1 MKTKYLNQSLYRIFT
16 PLVAGIFVYILLLLV
31 FDRLSEI
38 INNFQPDEL
47 GFLILVNYI
56 LFETYR
62 LWINAF
68 EKSNRFISA
77 PWLKK
82 SFLFLGSFMITTSLV
97 SVCLWL
103 YFNYYIGM
111 SSFGSQL
118 ISLLIVF
125 ILVGILYHLFYI
137 SITFLDKQNSLLL
150 QKEELNRKNIQY
162 ELEVFRNK
170 INPDFLYNS
179 LEGIISLIRKNNV
192 DQAEKHIDYLAL
204 FYRRI
209 LGNRYSEV
217 ISLEDEIK
225 KIEYYLEVQNYLY
238 AGNLSVEWQLKT
250 SAKEIM
256 IVPNTVLQT
265 INLIEQTQLVNAN
278 TKLNIRVE
286 IEGEYI
292 CFKYNSSARLKGD
305 IKPKALLDVINHS
318 ISFYSNLKAIFIEE
332 DKICMVKIPKIELE
346 NHQS

>member
-1 MKTKYLNQSLYRIFT
+1 MKTKYLNQSLFRIFA
-16 PLVAGIFVYILLLLV
+16 PLVAGLFVYMLILLL

-47 GFLILVNYI
+47 VFLILVNYI

-62 LWINAF
+62 IWINSF
-68 EKSNRFISA
+68 EKSNKLIST
-77 PWLKK
+77 PWLKT
-82 SFLFLGSFMITTSLV
+82 SFLFIGSFIITISEV
-97 SVCLWL
+97 SACLWL
-103 YFNYYIGM
+103 YFNYYIGI

-125 ILVGILYHLFYI
+125 ILVGILFHLFYI
-137 SITFLDKQNSLLL
+137 SISFLDKQNSLLL

-179 LEGIISLIRKNNV
+179 LEGIISLIRKENI

-209 LGNRYSEV
+209 LGNRYSEI

-225 KIEYYLEVQNYLY
+225 KIEHYLEIQNYLY
-238 AGNLSVEWQLKT
+238 ADNLIIEWHLNT
-250 SAKEIM
+250 DAKEIM

-265 INLIEQTQLVNAN
+265 ISLIEQTQLVNSN
-278 TKLNIRVE
+278 TKLNII
-286 IEGEYI
+286 IEDDKQYI
-292 CFKYNSSARLKGD
+292 CFKFKSSARLKRE
-305 IKPKALLDVINHS
+305 IKPKALLESINHS
-318 ISFYSNLKAIFIEE
+318 ISFYSNFRATCIED
-332 DKICMVKIPKIELE
+332 DKISRVKIPKIELE
-346 NHQS
+346 NH

>member
-1 MKTKYLNQSLYRIFT
+1 MKTKYLNQSLYRIFA
-16 PLVAGIFVYILLLLV
+16 PLIAGLFVYILLLLV

-47 GFLILVNYI
+47 AFLILVNYI

-77 PWLKK
+77 PYIKK
-82 SFLFLGSFMITTSLV
+82 SFLFLGSFIITISVVSL
-97 SVCLWL
+97 CLWL
-103 YFNYYIGM
+103 YFNYYIEM

-125 ILVGILYHLFYI
+125 ILVGILFHLFYI
-137 SITFLDKQNSLLL
+137 SISFLDKQNSLLL
-150 QKEELNRKNIQY
+150 QKEELNRRNIQY

-209 LGNRYSEV
+209 LGNRYSEI

-225 KIEYYLEVQNYLY
+225 KIEHYIEIQNYLY
-238 AGNLSVEWQLKT
+238 AGNLVLDWQLKT

-278 TKLNIRVE
+278 TKLNIKIE
-286 IEGEYI
+286 IEEEYI
-292 CFKYNSSARLKGD
+292 CFNYKSSARLKGD
-305 IKPKALLDVINHS
+305 IRPNSLLDSINHS
-318 ISFYSNLKAIFIEE
+318 ISFYSNFKAIIIED
-332 DKICMVKIPKIELE
+332 DKINMMKIPTVKLE
-346 NHQS
+346 NHQA

>member
-1 MKTKYLNQSLYRIFT
+1 MKTKYLNQSLYRIFA
-16 PLVAGIFVYILLLLV
+16 PLVAGLFVYILLLLV

-68 EKSNRFISA
+68 EKSNRLISI
-77 PWLKK
+77 PWIRK
-82 SFLFLGSFMITTSLV
+82 SFLFLGSFIITISVV
-97 SVCLWL
+97 SACLWL

-118 ISLLIVF
+118 ISQLIVF
-125 ILVGILYHLFYI
+125 ILVGILFHLFYI
-137 SITFLDKQNSLLL
+137 SITFLEKQNSLLL

-179 LEGIISLIRKNNV
+179 LEGIISLIRKDNI

-225 KIEYYLEVQNYLY
+225 KIEHYLEIQNYLY
-238 AGNLSVEWQLKT
+238 TGNLSIDWQLE
-250 SAKEIM
+250 ANAQEIM

-286 IEGEYI
+286 IEDEYI
-292 CFKYNSSARLKGD
+292 CFKYKSSARLKGD
-305 IKPKALLDVINHS
+305 IKPKALLESINHS
-318 ISFYSNLKAIFIEE
+318 ISFYSNFKAICIDD
-332 DKICMVKIPKIELE
+332 DKISMVKIPHIKLE
-346 NHQS
+346 NQQS

>member
-1 MKTKYLNQSLYRIFT
+1 MKTKYLNQSLYRIFA
-16 PLVAGIFVYILLLLV
+16 PLVAGLFVYILLLLV

-38 INNFQPDEL
+38 VSNFQPDEL
-47 GFLILVNYI
+47 VFLIVVNYI

-62 LWINAF
+62 LWINTF
-68 EKSNRFISA
+68 EKTKRFAST
-77 PWLKK
+77 PWIKTGLMF
-82 SFLFLGSFMITTSLV
+82 SGSFIITISEV
-97 SVCLWL
+97 SACLWL

-125 ILVGILYHLFYI
+125 ILVGILFHLFYI

-150 QKEELNRKNIQY
+150 QKEELNRKNIRY

-170 INPDFLYNS
+170 INPDFLYHS
-179 LEGIISLIRKNNV
+179 LEGIISLIRKDQI

-209 LGNRYSEV
+209 LGNRYSEI

-225 KIEYYLEVQNYLY
+225 KVEHYQEIQNYLY
-238 AGNLSVEWQLKT
+238 SGNLHIEWQLKQD
-250 SAKEIM
+250 AKQIM
-256 IVPNTVLQT
+256 IVPNTILQS

-278 TKLNIRVE
+278 SELKIS
-286 IEGEYI
+286 IEEEKEYI
-292 CFKYNSSARLKGD
+292 CFNYKSSARLKRD
-305 IKPKALLDVINHS
+305 INPKALLDSINHS
-318 ISFYSNLKAIFIEE
+318 ISFYSNLKASCVE
-332 DKICMVKIPKIELE
+332 DGMLSRIKIPKIELE
-346 NHQS
+346 ND

>member
-1 MKTKYLNQSLYRIFT
+1 MKTKYLNQSLFRIFA
-16 PLVAGIFVYILLLLV
+16 PLVAGLFVYMLILLL

-47 GFLILVNYI
+47 VFLILVNYI

-62 LWINAF
+62 IWINSF
-68 EKSNRFISA
+68 EKSNKLIST
-77 PWLKK
+77 PWLKT
-82 SFLFLGSFMITTSLV
+82 SFLFIGSFIITISEV
-97 SVCLWL
+97 SACLWL
-103 YFNYYIGM
+103 YFNYYIGI
-111 SSFGSQL
+111 SSFGFQL

-125 ILVGILYHLFYI
+125 ILVGILFHLFYI
-137 SITFLDKQNSLLL
+137 SISFLDKQNSLLL

-179 LEGIISLIRKNNV
+179 LEGIISLIRKENI

-209 LGNRYSEV
+209 LGNRYSEI

-225 KIEYYLEVQNYLY
+225 KIEHYLEIQNYLY
-238 AGNLSVEWQLKT
+238 ADNLIIEWHLNT
-250 SAKEIM
+250 DAKEIM

-265 INLIEQTQLVNAN
+265 ISLIEQTQLVNSN
-278 TKLNIRVE
+278 TKLNII
-286 IEGEYI
+286 IEDDKQYI
-292 CFKYNSSARLKGD
+292 CFKFKSSARLKRE
-305 IKPKALLDVINHS
+305 IKPKALLESINHS
-318 ISFYSNLKAIFIEE
+318 ISFYSNFRATCIED
-332 DKICMVKIPKIELE
+332 DKISRVKIPKIELE
-346 NHQS
+346 NH